1 MSYEGALD
9 VMVTRRE
16 ARHEVLEN
24 GLEWH
29 DFIADE
35 GDLPE
40 YTGDQVLAWL
50 FCKTLT
56 KLIRGE

>member
-1 MSYEGALD
+1 MSYEEALD

-16 ARHEVLEN
+16 ARHEVLEH

-29 DFIADE
+29 DFIADV

-40 YTGDQVLAWL
+40 YTGEQVLAWL
-50 FCKTLT
+50 
-56 KLIRGE
+56 GY

>member
-1 MSYEGALD
+1 MSYEEALD

-16 ARHEVLEN
+16 ARHEVLEH

-29 DFIADE
+29 DFIVDV

-40 YTGDQVLAWL
+40 YSGEQVLAWL
-50 FCKTLT
+50 
-56 KLIRGE
+56 GY